1 MEENKNTENTFESD
15 SSKKQSESKKAMNG
29 MQGGIVFAVISGLC
43 AHFVYKF
50 YEFPIGKIIFWLI
63 LIFVVLC
70 CLVVVSCF
78 FDWKTAKKIEKLEAD
93 AREEEK
99 EFSEIDPS
107 KRALRA
113 EKMFKMNQKELMRYY
128 DMILAQ
134 TKFLSGLGI
143 MMIIFGILIVVASL
157 VMYIYTDADK
167 TLLLVG
173 NISGIIVDFVGA
185 VFIKMY
191 TQNVEAAVRFH
202 AKFAESNNL
211 LLANSIANKIENE
224 ELREMTLSEIAKDII
239 MSNTKVSE

>member
-15 SSKKQSESKKAMNG
+15 SLKKQSESKKAMNG

-63 LIFVVLC
+63 LIFAVLC

-113 EKMFKMNQKELMRYY
+113 EKMFKMNQKELMRY
-128 DMILAQ
+128 
-134 TKFLSGLGI
+134 
-143 MMIIFGILIVVASL
+143 
-157 VMYIYTDADK
+157 
-167 TLLLVG
+167 
-173 NISGIIVDFVGA
+173 
-185 VFIKMY
+185 
-191 TQNVEAAVRFH
+191 
-202 AKFAESNNL
+202 
-211 LLANSIANKIENE
+211 
-224 ELREMTLSEIAKDII
+224 
-239 MSNTKVSE
+239 